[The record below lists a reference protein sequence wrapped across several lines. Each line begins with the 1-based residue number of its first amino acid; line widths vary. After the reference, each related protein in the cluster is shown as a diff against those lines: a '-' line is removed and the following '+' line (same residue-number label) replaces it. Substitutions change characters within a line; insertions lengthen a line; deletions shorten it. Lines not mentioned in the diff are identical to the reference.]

1 MRSSVSKIR
10 DTASA
15 LLGDDTGMNTAD
27 LAVDLGG
34 LTTAMNE
41 LEDSIF
47 ALEELIAKLET
58 KKRTQAKLCDPN
70 RADAGMK

>member
-1 MRSSVSKIR
+1 
-10 DTASA
+10 
-15 LLGDDTGMNTAD
+15 MNTAD

-47 ALEELIAKLET
+47 ALEELIAKLEA